1 MRIKLL
7 LFLFLAIS
15 VVSVSKIS
23 AQSINEKDFSNIRVD
38 DLTDNQIKQFMQQV
52 QASGL
57 SDAQLEQVAAAKGM
71 SAVEIQKLRIRVEKL
86 AKQSTTSSTI
96 QNKATS
102 KNTKTDGRK
111 VVNDTRDDAEYSL
124 DSVSPNNVLQS
135 KADMALATL
144 KSKIFGRDLFAN
156 SKSGFEPNL
165 RLATPKNYVIGAD
178 DEILIDI
185 YGYSEANYQ
194 LKVSPEGTINIPYIG
209 VVNVSGLSIEA
220 ATARIKSKMATVYS
234 GLNSGNTKLSI
245 NIGNIRSIKV
255 IVTGEVTKPG
265 TYTLPSL
272 ATVFNAL
279 YSSGGPSENGSFR
292 NIEIIRSGKKIAF
305 LDIYDFLLKGE
316 LKNNVRLQD
325 QDIIRI
331 PTYLNRVEMVGEI
344 KRPAIFEMK
353 DNEDLND
360 LLNFAGG
367 FTERAYKA
375 RIRVL
380 KNTATERKIT
390 DVTAN
395 QFSNYRPT
403 SGDKF
408 FVNEILDRFENRVS
422 ISGSVFRPGEYELE
436 PGLTLKTLIQ
446 KAEGVQEDAFL
457 SRAYITR
464 LMPDLNTELISFDL
478 QKVLNGQAED
488 ISLKREDQ
496 VTISSIFDLKEE
508 FTISIDGEIR
518 EPGQF
523 KYAENMTLEE
533 LIIKAGGFKESA
545 TPNRIEISRRVK
557 NSDATSTSATTSEV
571 FQIDVN
577 LDLTVSNSNFTLKP
591 FDIVMV
597 RSSPGYEKQKQ
608 VRIDGEVLFPGYYS
622 ITRKDERLSDL
633 VKRAG
638 GLTAL
643 AYTNGASLKRTS
655 NLETQLDQ
663 EKEQQ
668 KLLQFENFQ
677 KNAKDTS
684 NTNIDS
690 KVLRNDF
697 VGINLSKILEK
708 PGKRQDLYLEGGDVL
723 NVPKQLQTVKVSG
736 QVLSPNTVV
745 YLKTKGFKQYISSS
759 GGFSQNAL
767 KSRSYII
774 YANGSVKSTKKF
786 IFFNNFPVVETG
798 SEIFV
803 PKREEKN
810 KLSAGEVV
818 GITTG
823 IASLGA
829 IILGV
834 LNLIK

>member
-1 MRIKLL
+1 
-7 LFLFLAIS
+7 
-15 VVSVSKIS
+15 
-23 AQSINEKDFSNIRVD
+23 
-38 DLTDNQIKQFMQQV
+38 
-52 QASGL
+52 
-57 SDAQLEQVAAAKGM
+57 
-71 SAVEIQKLRIRVEKL
+71 
-86 AKQSTTSSTI
+86 
-96 QNKATS
+96 
-102 KNTKTDGRK
+102 
-111 VVNDTRDDAEYSL
+111 
-124 DSVSPNNVLQS
+124 
-135 KADMALATL
+135 
-144 KSKIFGRDLFAN
+144 
-156 SKSGFEPNL
+156 
-165 RLATPKNYVIGAD
+165 
-178 DEILIDI
+178 
-185 YGYSEANYQ
+185 
-194 LKVSPEGTINIPYIG
+194 
-209 VVNVSGLSIEA
+209 
-220 ATARIKSKMATVYS
+220 
-234 GLNSGNTKLSI
+234 
-245 NIGNIRSIKV
+245 
-255 IVTGEVTKPG
+255 
-265 TYTLPSL
+265 
-272 ATVFNAL
+272 
-279 YSSGGPSENGSFR
+279 
-292 NIEIIRSGKKIAF
+292 
-305 LDIYDFLLKGE
+305 
-316 LKNNVRLQD
+316 
-325 QDIIRI
+325 
-331 PTYLNRVEMVGEI
+331 MVGEI